1 MARTS
6 FADLVV
12 DWEQLSVALAA
23 NKGDL
28 PHLEALGTDLQ
39 ALLEKARNLSIL
51 QDAQKAVV
59 QQTTK
64 EMTGAIDQG
73 KLLATQLRAGVLSFY
88 GSRSEK
94 LTEFRMKPYRRRV
107 RATKTKAPAPA
118 PPSPQSS

>member
-12 DWEQLSVALAA
+12 DWEQLSVALVA
-23 NKGDL
+23 NKADL
-28 PHLEALGTDLQ
+28 PHLEALGIELQ
-39 ALLEKARNLSIL
+39 ALLEKARNLSIQ

-64 EMTGAIDQG
+64 EMMAAIDQG
-73 KLLATQLRAGVLSFY
+73 KLLATQLRAGVLSVY

-94 LTEFRMKPYRRRV
+94 LVEFRMKPYRRRT
-107 RATKTKAPAPA
+107 RAAKPEAPARV